1 MKIRILLNEQNQF
14 ATGVTRPAE
23 QTQDSALRAIQD
35 YYKLKI
41 VAPVSIG
48 LTAFSDVY
56 LVEPADVSMYPQKEL
71 ILKLSKDPNEYRAYR
86 QIKDIKSRMLGSNE
100 PEDKDASLY
109 LPQIYT
115 AESIPPEV
123 ESLDYDSIIVMEKLL
138 PFTGVL
144 RQKQLA
150 TTLTGTPTKSVKTLL
165 YMLNDE
171 AFIDRTI
178 KHMFDVMEESTDVLM
193 GYRTLNPSSF
203 MINKIV
209 GDIVSGKE
217 PPLNLN
223 DEDTNIMVNL
233 VRGIVRKKIAPG
245 PMAKV
250 ELPVPSSYY
259 MDKAKRTPEQQKEVD
274 KYLAQSDY
282 NDKIFL
288 KEVNQ
293 VRMEMYRIGEVF
305 VYYAKKYGDLRNV
318 ELMMDTFLDIITKS
332 TPVAPMSAIN
342 PYPQNIK
349 TKPEQVVPGAESFAR
364 ALEILED
371 YGMKRADLH
380 GKNYMMRQDGHIV
393 ISDPGMFASKKA
405 VKESKK

>member
-1 MKIRILLNEQNQF
+1 MKIRILLNEQNQYG
-14 ATGVTRPAE
+14 TGVTRPAE

-56 LVEPADVSMYPQKEL
+56 LVEPADVSNYPQKEV
-71 ILKLSKDPNEYRAYR
+71 ILKLSKDPSEYSSYR
-86 QIKDIKSRMLGSNE
+86 KIKDIKSRMLGSSD
-100 PEDKDASLY
+100 PEDKQASLF
-109 LPQIYT
+109 LPEIYT

-123 ESLDYDSIIVMEKLL
+123 ESADYDSIIIMERLF

-144 RQKQLA
+144 KQKQLA

-165 YMLNDE
+165 YMLKDE

-178 KHMFDVMEESTDVLM
+178 KHLFNVMEEDPSAMM
-193 GYRTLNPSSF
+193 GYKTLDSSSF
-203 MINKIV
+203 IINKIV
-209 GDIVSGKE
+209 GDIVGGKE

-223 DEDTNIMVNL
+223 DRDTNFMVNL
-233 VRGIVRKKIAPG
+233 IRSMVRNKLPPG
-245 PMAKV
+245 SMAKV
-250 ELPVPSSYY
+250 DLPAPNAYY
-259 MDKAKRTPEQQKEVD
+259 IDKDKRTPEQQKEVD

-282 NDKIFL
+282 NDRIFL
-288 KEVNQ
+288 KEMNQ
-293 VRMEMYRIGEVF
+293 VRMEMYRIGEIF
-305 VYYAKKYGDLRNV
+305 IYYAKQYGDLSSV
-318 ELMMDTFLDIITKS
+318 ELMMSTFVSIITKS
-332 TPVAPMSAIN
+332 TPVAPKSFPN
-342 PYPQNIK
+342 PYPQNVK

-371 YGMKRADLH
+371 YGMERADLH

-393 ISDPGMFASKKA
+393 ISDPGMFTSKKA
-405 VKESKK
+405 IKQ